1 MSCEPISQ
9 RTRKRKVNKLTA
21 EQQQPPLEEVVA
33 GAVDLVL
40 SPSKSTE
47 SQSTG
52 KASKKQSA
60 AVTRSEADVD
70 LSARNFAIINIE
82 EPKQSQFAKKLPSEE
97 QSQYYSPARKP
108 AQRDLSNKDPE
119 PFQAELTS
127 INKEAELSRSQY
139 RLIHTGPS
147 IQNLDAVLE
156 VAAELN
162 HISDRVHTLT
172 ERIDYLV
179 RKQVS
184 DQLGLYAA
192 RFALKANSASQGTT
206 VEDITANDLYGNEI
220 SRYDKVST
228 QTDHDPNICV
238 RGRVVNIQGIV
249 VLIEVEQSNRC
260 IARLSHQV
268 CIVDD
273 DYENPV

>member
-1 MSCEPISQ
+1 MSCEPVSS
-9 RTRKRKVNKLTA
+9 RTRKRKVIKLTA
-21 EQQQPPLEEVVA
+21 EQQQPPLDEVVA
-33 GAVDLVL
+33 GAVDSVL
-40 SPSKSTE
+40 SPSKSPE
-47 SQSTG
+47 SQSSET
-52 KASKKQSA
+52 ASKKKPA
-60 AVTRSEADVD
+60 AVTHSEPEID
-70 LSARNFAIINIE
+70 LSARNFAILNIE
-82 EPKQSQFAKKLPSEE
+82 EAQQSEFAKKLPSEE
-97 QSQYYSPARKP
+97 HLQYYSPARKT
-108 AQRDLSNKDPE
+108 AKRDLANKDPE
-119 PFQAELTS
+119 PFQAELS
-127 INKEAELSRSQY
+127 DINKEAELNKSQY

-162 HISDRVHTLT
+162 HISDRVYTLT

-192 RFALKANSASQGTT
+192 RFALKAKSASEGTI
-206 VEDITANDLYGNEI
+206 VEDITANDVYGNEI

-228 QTDHDPNICV
+228 QTDHDPNIYV

-249 VLIEVEQSNRC
+249 VLIEVENSDRC